1 MRSRRLGLAKIF
13 GKNSSS
19 RDSPLIML
27 VWDIGQNFGRIA
39 AQVRAFVQI
48 LVYHPPHYHG
58 EYDIHS

>member
-13 GKNSSS
+13 GKNSLS

-27 VWDIGQNFGRIA
+27 VWDIGQNFGSIA
-39 AQVRAFVQI
+39 AQGRAFVQI
-48 LVYHPPHYHG
+48 LVYHPPDYHG